1 MATSPN
7 VSKRRVVVAESGKDC
22 AIKVVRN
29 IIGPAAELYQTELE
43 TLCKLSLSASKQNAV
58 LAKHEAMKS
67 SMKQPERKMI
77 EMISSGI
84 NVLTEAQTKNYALRF
99 GSEEGEKGMLQ
110 RPFSV
115 FTGARNSF
123 LNVVAGGMSSSSAID
138 SHDYEDVISESILK
152 APISE
157 LCVIQRGEPVP
168 HGFLRI
174 SRTPTNKKANLN
186 ASSGGNH
193 LFFCI
198 KKDLSEEAIPIT
210 ALVLIFPDR
219 SEFVPPGYFVA
230 RHDKFACNLNSG
242 TSAERIFLCYKK
254 DKAANPIT
262 DIVVI
267 FPGKSEEPP
276 KSFNLIEKSPT
287 NLPANLNT
295 GTVGGRIFV
304 CYRQSLVRLE
314 CLRNDVNSVAAVSSS
329 VSISHSRDRERTGAN
344 SPLRPNGAS
353 AFTVPAPRANGS
365 YNKTGPGQG
374 PGSGDS
380 GDFGSRNSHSPR
392 RGINCDVSDS
402 RQHSIISPRSTET
415 TRVSQDELAAA
426 ALADFSDD
434 EIGRCQGCC
443 FIELFLT
450 FSLLIAFFLSFM
462 SLSSSIVLRMWQ
474 PYTGIR
480 FFFSH

>member
-7 VSKRRVVVAESGKDC
+7 APKRRVVVAESGRDS

-67 SMKQPERKMI
+67 NMKQPERKMI

-84 NVLTEAQTKNYALRF
+84 NVLTEAQTKNFALRF
-99 GSEEGEKGMLQ
+99 GSEEGEKGLLQ

-123 LNVVAGGMSSSSAID
+123 LNVVAGGMSSTSAID

-168 HGFLRI
+168 DGFLRI

-314 CLRNDVNSVAAVSSS
+314 CLRNDVNSVPAVSSS
-329 VSISHSRDRERTGAN
+329 ASVSHSRDRERTGAA

-365 YNKTGPGQG
+365 YSKTGPVMG
-374 PGSGDS
+374 PGSGDN
-380 GDFGSRNSHSPR
+380 GDVALRRNSTSPK
-392 RGINCDVSDS
+392 RGINCDLSDS
-402 RQHSIISPRSTET
+402 RQHSIVSPRSTTT

-434 EIGRCQGCC
+434 EIGTQDAAFLCC
-443 FIELFLT
+443 L
-450 FSLLIAFFLSFM
+450 
-462 SLSSSIVLRMWQ
+462 
-474 PYTGIR
+474 
-480 FFFSH
+480 

>member
-7 VSKRRVVVAESGKDC
+7 ASKRRVVVAECGKDS

-43 TLCKLSLSASKQNAV
+43 ILCKLSLSASKQNAV

-67 SMKQPERKMI
+67 NMKQPERKMI

-99 GSEEGEKGMLQ
+99 GSEEGEKGLLQ

-123 LNVVAGGMSSSSAID
+123 LNVVAGGMSSSSAVD

-314 CLRNDVNSVAAVSSS
+314 CLRNDVNRVPAVSSS
-329 VSISHSRDRERTGAN
+329 ASISNKERERTSAV

-365 YNKTGPGQG
+365 YSKTGSGQPGG
-374 PGSGDS
+374 GDGGEMS
-380 GDFGSRNSHSPR
+380 SRNSISPR
-392 RGINCDVSDS
+392 RGLNCDVSDS
-402 RQHSIISPRSTET
+402 RQHSIVSPRSTET

-434 EIGRCQGCC
+434 EIGANDAAFSSLSVTL
-443 FIELFLT
+443 FIPRYLPRFYPSFPVKLSISIFLP
-450 FSLLIAFFLSFM
+450 IAFPEM
-462 SLSSSIVLRMWQ
+462 NH
-474 PYTGIR
+474 
-480 FFFSH
+480 FF

>member
-7 VSKRRVVVAESGKDC
+7 ALKKPISMSESGKEG
-22 AIKVVRN
+22 ALKLVRN
-29 IIGPAAELYQTELE
+29 VIGPAVELYQTELE
-43 TLCKLSLSASKQNAV
+43 VLCKLSLSASKQTAV

-67 SMKQPERKMI
+67 NMKQPERKIM
-77 EMISSGI
+77 EMISGGI
-84 NVLTEAQTKNYALRF
+84 GILTEAQMKNYSLRF
-99 GSEEGEKGMLQ
+99 GSEEGEKGLLQ

-115 FTGARNSF
+115 FSGARNSF
-123 LNVVAGGMSSSSAID
+123 LNVVGGGISSGSTVD
-138 SHDYEDVISESILK
+138 SLDYEDVTSEAILR
-152 APISE
+152 APITE

-193 LFFCI
+193 MFFCI
-198 KKDLSEEAIPIT
+198 KKDLSKDAIPIT

-242 TSAERIFLCYKK
+242 TSAERILLCYKK
-254 DKAANPIT
+254 DKSANPII
-262 DIVVI
+262 DLVVI

-304 CYRQSLVRLE
+304 CYRHLLIRLE
-314 CLRNDVNSVAAVSSS
+314 CLRNDESSVAAALISKSAPPVSPTRTKAVKYFTAQGQRSNAECQKLAGNGNNGDSAVTSSKSKHGRPISSS
-329 VSISHSRDRERTGAN
+329 SSSSKG
-344 SPLRPNGAS
+344 
-353 AFTVPAPRANGS
+353 
-365 YNKTGPGQG
+365 
-374 PGSGDS
+374 
-380 GDFGSRNSHSPR
+380 
-392 RGINCDVSDS
+392 
-402 RQHSIISPRSTET
+402 TES

-426 ALADFSDD
+426 ALGDFSDD
-434 EIGRCQGCC
+434 EIGSINID
-443 FIELFLT
+443 FEST
-450 FSLLIAFFLSFM
+450 T
-462 SLSSSIVLRMWQ
+462 SSYRRLKL
-474 PYTGIR
+474 
-480 FFFSH
+480 